1 MSAFLKYGAALIAGC
16 FYIWA
21 IIILLNNDNWI
32 GISTLTTIRI
42 KNRTSCRMEKYFGG
56 SSRKSSRK
64 NEDGSYFI
72 KAEEQENRI
81 EELAMLVIKEAT
93 KIKTG
98 DLH

>member
-1 MSAFLKYGAALIAGC
+1 MAEAQDRVL
-16 FYIWA
+16 
-21 IIILLNNDNWI
+21 
-32 GISTLTTIRI
+32 
-42 KNRTSCRMEKYFGG
+42 E
-56 SSRKSSRK
+56 K